1 MGSLW
6 SRKREFR
13 IIMALTDKQKDALKI
28 AGGIGTAGYLTS
40 KYGKRAVARGI
51 DTFGFGNVQGAYA
64 GESKIAQF
72 TNNLLTAGKGKRRN
86 MPIEFL
92 KSIVK
97 QGNPVEINAMK
108 TSLHLV
114 EEYMSK
120 LKSNGRIIPKKVK
133 EYYFNLKAME
143 PERRMAQAV
152 LQRSFNQPVGFKH
165 GGEFIP
171 RSFPQ
176 ADTDISRA
184 LKNKGFNVN
193 KPFTT
198 FDITNDKFMIKKL
211 RAAATGDPRVQKIT
225 KALKE
230 NRIKDAKRIA
240 KKGLINYKGKV
251 KKSGNPLKLI
261 KEGNGYTLKL
271 VPHFTKRGGNLSPVR
286 EYVLGGHTQKI
297 HYKPFSG
304 HKGFHKAT
312 TNVFDIT
319 SYASAGEKGQ
329 NIVQKARIGLAGE
342 AGRNLGIHQ
351 PIVTTGTYKHRAP
364 GGGRT
369 KGTADKIK
377 RKARK
382 FVQASAK
389 TYVKPTKSIP
399 WKNVLKFILTKGR
412 RW

>member
-1 MGSLW
+1 
-6 SRKREFR
+6 
-13 IIMALTDKQKDALKI
+13 MALTDKEKAAYGLLGSAALYG
-28 AGGIGTAGYLTS
+28 AG

-51 DTFGFGNVQGAYA
+51 DTYGFGNVQGAYA

-86 MPIEFL
+86 MPIEFM
-92 KSIVK
+92 KSLLK

-108 TSLHLV
+108 TSLRVV

-120 LKSNGRIIPKKVK
+120 LKSQQLRVPKKVK
-133 EYYFNLKAME
+133 EYYLNLKAME
-143 PERRMAQAV
+143 PERKMAQAV
-152 LQRSFNQPVGFKH
+152 LQKSFNQPVGFRH

-176 ADTDISRA
+176 ADTDISKA

-193 KPFTT
+193 KPFTS

-211 RAAATGDPRVQKIT
+211 RAAATGDPRVQAIT

-230 NRIKDAKRIA
+230 NRIKDAKKIA
-240 KKGLINYKGKV
+240 KKGLVKYKGNMV
-251 KKSGNPLKLI
+251 KSGKPLKLV
-261 KEGNGYTLKL
+261 KEGNGYVLKL
-271 VPHFTKRGGNLSPVR
+271 VPHFTKRGGKLSPTR

-297 HYKPFSG
+297 HYKPFAG

-312 TNVFDIT
+312 TDVFDIT

-329 NIVQKARIGLAGE
+329 NIIQKARIGLAGE
-342 AGRNLGIHQ
+342 TGRKLGIHQ

-369 KGTADKIK
+369 KGSADKLV

-382 FVQASAK
+382 FVEASAK

-399 WKNVLKFILTKGR
+399 WKNIVKFILTKGR